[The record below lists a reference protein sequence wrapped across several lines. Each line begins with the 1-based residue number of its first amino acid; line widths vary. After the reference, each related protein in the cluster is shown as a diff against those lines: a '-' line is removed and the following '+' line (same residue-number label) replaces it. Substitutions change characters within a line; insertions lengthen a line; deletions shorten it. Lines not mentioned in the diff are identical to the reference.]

1 MYFNQYQNKIIYGY
15 CMYRSIAYVLWIAFI
30 IIYIKPKIAC
40 FVIYG
45 LMELHLEGNASRMQP
60 LE

>member
-1 MYFNQYQNKIIYGY
+1 
-15 CMYRSIAYVLWIAFI
+15 MYRSIAYVLWIAFI